1 MLDLKFIRE
10 NPELVKA
17 GAQKKQV
24 TVDLDKILSLDVRR
38 RQLVSE
44 SDSLKQRRNEAS
56 REIGQRMKAGEDPAA
71 LREEVRAV
79 GDKIKSFDDE
89 LRQIDNDLQSLLLTV
104 PNLPHPSVAVGTS
117 EADNRFVRQWGVK
130 PKFDFTV
137 RPHWE
142 IGEMLGILDFQR
154 ATKISGSNFIMFKGM
169 GARLERALINF
180 MLDLHIDEHGY
191 TEIWPPFMVNR
202 KSMTGTGQLPKLE
215 GDMYLVEQEDLFL
228 NPTGEVPVTNL
239 HQDEILNGFELPLY
253 YVAYT
258 ACFRREAGSYGKESR
273 GLTRIH
279 QFDKVEMVKFVIPE
293 SSYEELEGL
302 LANAEDILQRLGIPY
317 RVMELCSADL
327 SFAASKCY
335 DIEVWAPGMNKYLEV
350 SSCSNFEDFQA
361 RRAGIRFR
369 RQARAKPE
377 YVHTLNASGV
387 ALPRTVI
394 ALLENYQQA
403 DGSVRVP
410 EALRPYLHSDVIS
423 PP

>member
-24 TVDLDKILSLDVRR
+24 TVDLDQILSLDVRR

-89 LRQIDNDLQSLLLTV
+89 LRQIDNDLQSLLLIV

-117 EADNRFVRQWGVK
+117 EADNRFGREWGVK

-137 RPHWE
+137 RPHGE

-154 ATKISGSNFIMFKGM
+154 GTKISGSNFVMFKGM

-228 NPTGEVPVTNL
+228 NPTAEVPVTNL
-239 HQDEILNGFELPLY
+239 HQEEILNGFDLPLY

-279 QFDKVEMVKFVIPE
+279 QFDKVEMVKFVMPE
-293 SSYEELEGL
+293 SSYEELESL

-335 DIEVWAPGMNKYLEV
+335 DIEVWASGMDKYLEV

-394 ALLENYQQA
+394 ALLENFQQA
-403 DGSVRVP
+403 DGSVRMP
-410 EALRPYLHSDVIS
+410 EALRPYLHADVIS

>member
-10 NPELVKA
+10 NLELVKT

-117 EADNRFVRQWGVK
+117 EADNRFVREWGVK

-215 GDMYLVEQEDLFL
+215 DDMYLVEKEDLFL
-228 NPTGEVPVTNL
+228 NPTAEVPVTNL

-279 QFDKVEMVKFVIPE
+279 QFDKVEMVKFVMPE

-317 RVMELCSADL
+317 RIMELCSADL

-335 DIEVWAPGMNKYLEV
+335 DIEVWAPGMDKYLEV

-410 EALRPYLHSDVIS
+410 EALRPYLHADVIS

>member
-10 NPELVKA
+10 NRELVKA

-24 TVDLDKILSLDVRR
+24 TVDLDQILSLDARR

-79 GDKIKSFDDE
+79 GDKIKSYDDE

-104 PNLPHPSVAVGTS
+104 PNLPHPSAPAGTS
-117 EADNRFVRQWGVK
+117 EADNRFVREWGVK
-130 PKFDFTV
+130 PKLDFTV

-142 IGEMLGILDFQR
+142 VGEMLGILDFQR

-180 MLDLHIDEHGY
+180 MLDLHIDKHGY

-228 NPTGEVPVTNL
+228 NPTAEVPVTNL
-239 HQDEILNGFELPLY
+239 HQDEILNGFDLPLY

-279 QFDKVEMVKFVIPE
+279 QFDKVEMVKFVMPE
-293 SSYEELEGL
+293 SSYEELESL
-302 LANAEDILQRLGIPY
+302 LANAEDVLQRLGIPY
-317 RVMELCSADL
+317 RIMELCSADL

-369 RQARAKPE
+369 RQASAKPE

-394 ALLENYQQA
+394 ALLENFQQA

-410 EALRPYLHSDVIS
+410 EALRQYLHADVIS

>member
-10 NPELVKA
+10 NRELVKA
-17 GAQKKQV
+17 GAEKKQV
-24 TVDLDKILSLDVRR
+24 TVDLDQILALDVRR

-56 REIGQRMKAGEDPAA
+56 REIGQRMKAGEDPAG
-71 LREEVRAV
+71 LREEVRV
-79 GDKIKSFDDE
+79 LGDKIKSYDEE

-117 EADNRFVRQWGVK
+117 EADNRFVREWGVK

-154 ATKISGSNFIMFKGM
+154 ATKISGSNFIMFKGL

-180 MLDLHIDEHGY
+180 MLDLHIEEHGY

-215 GDMYLVEQEDLFL
+215 DDMYLVEQEDLFL
-228 NPTGEVPVTNL
+228 NPTAEVPVTNL
-239 HQDEILNGFELPLY
+239 HQDEILNGFDLPLY

-279 QFDKVEMVKFVIPE
+279 QFDKVEMVKFVMPE

-317 RVMELCSADL
+317 RVMELCSGDL

-335 DIEVWAPGMNKYLEV
+335 DIEAWAPGMNKYLEV
-350 SSCSNFEDFQA
+350 SSCSNYEDFQA

-410 EALRPYLHSDVIS
+410 EALRPYLQTDVIS
-423 PP
+423 PA

>member
-10 NPELVKA
+10 NRELVKG

-24 TVDLDKILSLDVRR
+24 TVDLDKILSLDARR

-56 REIGQRMKAGEDPAA
+56 RDIGQRMKAGEDPAA

-79 GDKIKSFDDE
+79 GDKIKSYDDE

-104 PNLPHPSVAVGTS
+104 PNLPHPSAPAGTS
-117 EADNRFVRQWGVK
+117 EADNRFVREWGVK
-130 PKFDFTV
+130 PIFDFTV

-180 MLDLHIDEHGY
+180 MLDLHIDKHGY

-228 NPTGEVPVTNL
+228 NPTAEVPVTNL
-239 HQDEILNGFELPLY
+239 HQDEILNGFDLPLY

-279 QFDKVEMVKFVIPE
+279 QFDKVEMVKFVMPE
-293 SSYEELEGL
+293 SSYEELESL
-302 LANAEDILQRLGIPY
+302 LANAEDVLQRLEIPY
-317 RVMELCSADL
+317 RIIELCSADL

-377 YVHTLNASGV
+377 YIHTLNASGV

-394 ALLENYQQA
+394 ALLENFQQA
-403 DGSVRVP
+403 DGSVLMP
-410 EALRPYLHSDVIS
+410 EVLRPYLHADVIS

>member
-17 GAQKKQV
+17 GAEKKQAEV
-24 TVDLDKILSLDVRR
+24 ALDRILGLDVRR

-44 SDSLKQRRNEAS
+44 SDSLKQCRNEAS
-56 REIGQRMKAGEDPAA
+56 KEIGQRIKAGQDPAA
-71 LREEVRAV
+71 LREEMRAL
-79 GDKIKSFDDE
+79 GEKIKGYDEE
-89 LRQIDNDLQSLLLTV
+89 LRQIDNDLHALLLTV
-104 PNLPHPSVAVGTS
+104 PNLPHPTVPVGTG
-117 EADNRFVRQWGVK
+117 EADNRFVREWGAR
-130 PKFDFTV
+130 PTFDFTP

-154 ATKISGSNFIMFKGM
+154 ATKICGSNFAMFKGM

-180 MLDLHIDEHGY
+180 MLDLHINEHGY

-215 GDMYLVEQEDLFL
+215 EDMYLIEQEDLFL
-228 NPTGEVPVTNL
+228 NPTAEVPITNL
-239 HQDEILNGFELPLY
+239 HQDEILNGLELPIY
-253 YVAYT
+253 YVSYT
-258 ACFRREAGSYGKESR
+258 ACFRREAGSYGKETR

-279 QFDKVEMVKFVIPE
+279 QFDKVEMVKFVTPE

-302 LANAEDILQRLGIPY
+302 LKNAEDVLQRLGIPY
-317 RVMELCSADL
+317 RIMELCSAEI

-335 DIEVWAPGMNKYLEV
+335 DIEAWAPGMNKYLEV

-369 RQARAKPE
+369 RQEGSRPE

-394 ALLENYQQA
+394 ALIENHQQA

-410 EALRPYLHSDVIS
+410 EVLHPYLHTDSIS

>member
-10 NPELVKA
+10 NRELVKA

-24 TVDLDKILSLDVRR
+24 TVDLDKILSVDARR

-79 GDKIKSFDDE
+79 GDKIKSYDDE

-104 PNLPHPSVAVGTS
+104 PNLPHPSVAMGTS
-117 EADNRFVRQWGVK
+117 EADNRFVREWGVK

-154 ATKISGSNFIMFKGM
+154 ATKISGSNFIMFKGL

-215 GDMYLVEQEDLFL
+215 DDMYLVEQEDLFL
-228 NPTGEVPVTNL
+228 NPTAEVPVTNL
-239 HQDEILNGFELPLY
+239 HQDEILNGLELPLY

-279 QFDKVEMVKFVIPE
+279 QFDKVEMVKFVMPE
-293 SSYEELEGL
+293 SSYEELESL
-302 LANAEDILQRLGIPY
+302 LANAEDVLQRLGIPY
-317 RVMELCSADL
+317 RIMELCSADL